1 MLDWLLLLAAWL
13 SPASGYSASLG
24 PLWRRVTLSTPS
36 VPRTSHPW
44 RLLSS
49 RRHGTP
55 SLAASSPPLPSLSRP
70 PEVLAPA
77 GGWAQARAAVSAGAD
92 AIYFGLRDSFNARAR
107 AENFSADELPELM
120 SYLHSHGVK
129 GFVAFNVLIF
139 DEELDSIEGLVR
151 TIAAAGVDAVIVQD
165 PAVVAIARAVAP
177 ALPVHGSTQM
187 SLTSAEGAELA
198 RKLGCE
204 RVVLARE
211 LSVREIATANA
222 GTQAE
227 VEVFVHGAMCVSY
240 SGQASSEI
248 LPRHSPPHLSD
259 SPMFSPRAHTDV
271 LTRLSVLLE

>member
-24 PLWRRVTLSTPS
+24 PLWRRVALPIPS
-36 VPRTSHPW
+36 VPLTSHPW

-55 SLAASSPPLPSLSRP
+55 SLAASSPPLPSLSHP

-151 TIAAAGVDAVIVQD
+151 AIAAAGVDAVIVQD

-198 RKLGCE
+198 RELGCE

-240 SGQASSEI
+240 SGQAISEKS
-248 LPRHSPPHLSD
+248 RNSSPPFPPPTCQTPPCFCLE
-259 SPMFSPRAHTDV
+259 
-271 LTRLSVLLE
+271 LTPTC